1 VVSRLHRRHPRP
13 DLRNHTGALVT
24 TQQRKPVRR
33 RLTACGQYLG
43 GWDYVAGEQMVIR
56 VADSGNGHSHQDFTV
71 TGRIKINL
79 ADFPIHADPAEH
91 SGTTLHN
98 NLQIG
103 TPN

>member
-1 VVSRLHRRHPRP
+1 
-13 DLRNHTGALVT
+13 
-24 TQQRKPVRR
+24 
-33 RLTACGQYLG
+33 
-43 GWDYVAGEQMVIR
+43 